1 MSESNSKTHVFSE
14 NDAQILV
21 LEIDKNIDELKNQL
35 TDYNK
40 TDFEKISS
48 EKRKKEFLGIRI
60 ALKELLNYEAQ
71 IIYDETGKPF
81 LSDNSYNISI
91 SHSGKWVAV
100 IAHPT
105 RNVGIDIEVCSTK
118 IQKVFTRFLSK
129 TEQTELSNG
138 TNIEQLQLAWSAKES
153 LYKIIGNQ
161 AVDFAKSLRVFPFD
175 ITDKGTIIAQHIP
188 TKTLYKLSYIHNS
201 TYSLVYCIA

>member
-1 MSESNSKTHVFSE
+1 M
-14 NDAQILV
+14 V

>member
-1 MSESNSKTHVFSE
+1 
-14 NDAQILV
+14 LV